1 MVVSDVSPAPQSKS
15 DPNVSQVDLRPGWF
29 DERLLLFV
37 IQVICSIILL
47 VDVGGEIHETL
58 LDSRPTQPFMLFHL
72 WIEGFATLLMGAS
85 FVLSYRLLRNHRRE
99 MALAKTRIAAV
110 RGDFSELVDARFR
123 DWKLSPAEFE
133 VALLTVK
140 GLRIAEIAR
149 LRDSRESTI
158 KSHLSAIFRK
168 AGVTSRTELLAKFVD
183 DFLTTSA
190 EH

>member
-1 MVVSDVSPAPQSKS
+1 MVVSQGSPSTSKDS
-15 DPNVSQVDLRPGWF
+15 DPRVGSGELRSGWF
-29 DERLLLFV
+29 DERLILFV
-37 IQVICSIILL
+37 FQLMCSIILV

-58 LDSRPTQPFMLFHL
+58 LDSGPPKPFMLFHL
-72 WIEGFATLLMGAS
+72 WIEGFATLLMGTS

-99 MALAKTRIAAV
+99 LALAKTRINAL

-140 GLRIAEIAR
+140 GLLIAEIAR

-183 DFLTTSA
+183 DFLTRSA